1 MEGSV
6 IRIGAIIVGIMLIA
20 VSVWMN
26 SIKRLAVNHAVI
38 WGLVGTMLVLMG
50 AVPIFSSW
58 TNLLAP
64 GTGLA
69 FFGMGVLALVG
80 ELQNSVSISQIV
92 MKNRE
97 LAMHVA
103 LLNKE
108 YERMMEELEE
118 MRQEERDAW
127 EKDTVHR

>member
-6 IRIGAIIVGIMLIA
+6 IKIGAIIVGIMLIA

-26 SIKRLAVNHAVI
+26 SIKKLAVNHAVI

-97 LAMHVA
+97 LAIHVA
-103 LLNKE
+103 LLNQE
-108 YERMMEELEE
+108 NERMMEELEE

>member
-38 WGLVGTMLVLMG
+38 WGLAGAMLVLVG

-69 FFGMGVLALVG
+69 FFGMGILALVG

-97 LAMHVA
+97 LAIHVA
-103 LLNKE
+103 LLNQE
-108 YERMMEELEE
+108 NERMMEELEE